1 MVFAAQQQSDA
12 LTSQEAADLLGVN
25 QSSVKRWADQGKLRC
40 LRTPGGHRRFSLQDV
55 ESFRRDQ
62 QCDGVTEW
70 AEELTHALVRGKQS
84 LAEALLLRRQFE
96 LHGWQHVGDEVG
108 QVLGLIGQ
116 RWTKGELSISEEH
129 IASECLSRC
138 ISRILHLFPRRPDA
152 DVCALALVPGDQHTL
167 GLSLTELVLAEH
179 GWNSMWL
186 GRNTPVDTLI
196 DVVKYPTVK
205 MLGLSASAFSS
216 NPETLSEVI
225 DTLGPICLSH
235 KTTLLLGGQGK
246 WPEDVFESVRVRSFA
261 EFGSFLRFVR

>member
-1 MVFAAQQQSDA
+1 
-12 LTSQEAADLLGVN
+12 
-25 QSSVKRWADQGKLRC
+25 
-40 LRTPGGHRRFSLQDV
+40 
-55 ESFRRDQ
+55 
-62 QCDGVTEW
+62 
-70 AEELTHALVRGKQS
+70 
-84 LAEALLLRRQFE
+84 
-96 LHGWQHVGDEVG
+96 
-108 QVLGLIGQ
+108 
-116 RWTKGELSISEEH
+116 
-129 IASECLSRC
+129 
-138 ISRILHLFPRRPDA
+138 
-152 DVCALALVPGDQHTL
+152 VCALALVPGDQHTL